1 MYADDVAASATRP
14 AETSGWFTPN
24 GRFLNPPPPGFSE
37 E

>member
-24 GRFLNPPPPGFSE
+24 GRFFEPAAAGIQ
-37 E
+37 